1 MTLYEINEKIEECV
15 DSETGEIIDEEML
28 NALMMSEEEKIE
40 NIALWIKNL
49 DSDAEALKKEAQ
61 SLTERKRVAEN
72 KRDSLKR
79 YLSSYLDGK
88 KFSTTKVAISWRKS
102 QTLEETEFFTF
113 DNIPKEYIK
122 TTYELKKKDL
132 KDAINKGLE
141 VKGVKLVDKNN
152 IQIK

>member
-1 MTLYEINEKIEECV
+1 MTLYEINEKIEGCV

-49 DSDAEALKKEAQ
+49 DADAEALKKEAQ

-79 YLSSYLDGK
+79 YLSSYLNGNN
-88 KFSTTKVAISWRKS
+88 FSTTKVAISWRKS
-102 QTLEETEFFTF
+102 QTLEETDTFTF

-132 KDAINKGLE
+132 KDAISKGLE